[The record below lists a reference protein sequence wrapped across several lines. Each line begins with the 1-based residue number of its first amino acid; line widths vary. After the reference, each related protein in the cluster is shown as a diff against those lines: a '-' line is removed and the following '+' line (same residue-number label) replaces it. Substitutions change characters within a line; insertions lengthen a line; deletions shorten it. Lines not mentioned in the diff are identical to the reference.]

1 MTLSIKNLSK
11 AIDQVPILEQVTFDV
26 TGGSIVGLVGR
37 NGAGK
42 TTLMR
47 LIAGEMQAD
56 TGEIIFDNKGRR
68 SIFYLDPLSNWL
80 APFNA
85 AKVADVLAIF
95 YPDFDAARFEAILAD
110 QKFSLKKAIASF
122 SKGQKALIYIAA
134 AIASQA
140 QYLLFD
146 EPLDGLDVFV
156 KDTFKQ
162 MLLELVDEGR
172 EVMIATHNLAELDSL
187 ADRIL
192 LIKDTSVTE
201 QETDADLVKIQFVY
215 EGDEL
220 ASNLTDVATILEKRG
235 RVYVAL
241 ISEALIPAIFT
252 DTTTYKFVEILSVT
266 TEDIFRKEL
275 GNS

>member
-156 KDTFKQ
+156 KDAFKQ

-172 EVMIATHNLAELDSL
+172 GVMIATHNLAELDSL

-192 LIKDTSVTE
+192 LIKDTRVTE
-201 QETDADLVKIQFVY
+201 QEMDADLVKIQFVY